1 MSIKCGSC
9 GGRHPNVQAVR
20 ACASGQTDAIVKLA
34 GSHMVMVPP
43 GAAAPGPEG
52 VLARLRRQA
61 AQRRPTEVAPEM
73 RQYTVYGGDDP
84 AEPGRSPLRPAW
96 AEDPSAATAG
106 AVKYATD
113 RLRLR
118 AWEGKL
124 TAEQYATAEA
134 LVHGANVDKDKCS
147 NLIDALG
154 RLPYRKDQPVQPA
167 QRPVSG
173 PPAPDGTPRVGAEV
187 KARVRGLKRLVPD
200 SRYAVE
206 VDSDKLRFFWVKTN
220 SKGYLVIKEYAS
232 DTLHDRRFS
241 EYEGILTAIVEAG
254 PEAAQTRFGQE
265 LGQCYH
271 CYRALTDETS
281 RSLGIG
287 PVCRNK

>member
-9 GGRHPNVQAVR
+9 GGRHPSVQAVR

-34 GSHMVMVPP
+34 GTHMVMVPP

-61 AQRRPTEVAPEM
+61 AQRRPAERSVFDDMPMSPT
-73 RQYTVYGGDDP
+73 RQPVTT
-84 AEPGRSPLRPAW
+84 LQPAW

-106 AVKYATD
+106 AIKYATD

-134 LVHGANVDKDKCS
+134 LMHGANVDKDKCS

-154 RLPYRKDQPVQPA
+154 RLSYRADKPVQPA
-167 QRPVSG
+167 ERPVSG

-206 VDSDKLRFFWVKTN
+206 VNSDKLRFFLVKTN

-241 EYEGILTAIVEAG
+241 EYEEILTAIVEAG
-254 PEAAQTRFGQE
+254 PEAAQVRFGQE
-265 LGQCYH
+265 LNRCYD
-271 CYRALTDETS
+271 CYRLLTDETS
-281 RSLGIG
+281 RRLGRGLI
-287 PVCRNK
+287 CRSK